1 VTLRSM
7 QVQEIRCRHLLHR
20 TRASFAEVTI
30 NPYVGC
36 GFGCCY
42 CYVPILR
49 AKRGQEGAQTWGTWV
64 QVKVNAP
71 DVVRR
76 EMLDLPRDSHILIGS
91 ATDAWQP
98 IEKRYR
104 VSRGV
109 LYELSFYPN
118 RVTILTRS
126 PLLVRD
132 IDLLKRFE
140 HVSVHISVPTVD
152 EAVRRVFE
160 PHAPA
165 VAGRV
170 ELTRRLLK
178 AGIRTT
184 WAWCPFLPGVENT
197 PEQTRQYVRT
207 AKQAGVTEIWVGR
220 INYWSAL
227 EERYCSLLRRYR
239 TQAGGMSHLLLR
251 AQTEQMV
258 REECEKA
265 GIMCRM

>member
-1 VTLRSM
+1 MRVL
-7 QVQEIRCRHLLHR
+7 QVHEIHCRHLLHR
-20 TRASFAEVTI
+20 TRALFAEVTI
-30 NPYVGC
+30 NPYIGC
-36 GFGCCY
+36 GFGCSY

-49 AKRGQEGAQTWGTWV
+49 AKRGQEGAKTWGTWV

-76 EMLDLPRDSHILIGS
+76 EMLDVPRDTHILIGS

-126 PLLVRD
+126 PLLLRD

-140 HVSVHISVPTVD
+140 HVSVHLSVPTVD
-152 EAVRRVFE
+152 EAIRRVFE
-160 PHAPA
+160 PHAPT

-197 PEQTRQYVRT
+197 PEQIQQYVRI
-207 AKQAGVTEIWVGR
+207 AAQVGVKEIWVGR

-227 EERYCSLLRRYR
+227 EERYRTLLHKYR
-239 TQAGGMSHLLLR
+239 THARRTPHLLLR
-251 AQTEQMV
+251 TQTEQMV

-265 GIMCRM
+265 GIVCRI

>member
-1 VTLRSM
+1 MRNLR
-7 QVQEIRCRHLLHR
+7 VQEIRCKHLLHR
-20 TRASFAEVTI
+20 TGASFAEFTL
-30 NPYVGC
+30 NPYIGC
-36 GFGCCY
+36 GFGCSY

-49 AKRGQEGAQTWGTWV
+49 AKRGQEGAADWGSWV

-76 EMLDLPRDSHILIGS
+76 EMLDVPRHAHILIGS

-98 IEKRYR
+98 IEKQYQ
-104 VSRGV
+104 VTRGV

-118 RVTILTRS
+118 RITVLTRS

-140 HVSVHISVPTVD
+140 QVCVHLSIPTVD
-152 EAVRRVFE
+152 EQVRKVFE
-160 PHAPA
+160 PNAPA
-165 VAGRV
+165 VAGRL

-197 PEQTRQYVRT
+197 PEQVQQYVRT
-207 AKQAGVTEIWVGR
+207 AAQAGVREIWVGR
-220 INYWSAL
+220 VNYWSFL
-227 EERYCSLLRRYR
+227 EQRYKSLLRKYHEQVQPPSR
-239 TQAGGMSHLLLR
+239 LLLR
-251 AQTEQMV
+251 EQLEQLV
-258 REECEKA
+258 REQCEKE
-265 GIMCRM
+265 GILCRI

>member
-1 VTLRSM
+1 V
-7 QVQEIRCRHLLHR
+7 E
-20 TRASFAEVTI
+20 
-30 NPYVGC
+30 
-36 GFGCCY
+36 
-42 CYVPILR
+42 
-49 AKRGQEGAQTWGTWV
+49 TWGSWV

-76 EMLDLPRDSHILIGS
+76 EMLEVPRDAYLLIGS

-98 IEKRYR
+98 IEKRYQ

-126 PLLVRD
+126 PLLLRD
-132 IDLLKRFE
+132 IDLLKQFE

-152 EAVRRVFE
+152 EQVRRVFE

-165 VAGRV
+165 VAGRL
-170 ELTRRLLK
+170 ELTRRLLQ

-197 PEQTRQYVRT
+197 SEQIRQYVRT
-207 AKQAGVTEIWVGR
+207 AAHVGVREIWVDR
-220 INYWSAL
+220 LHYWSFL
-227 EERYCSLLRRYR
+227 EERYKALWRTYR
-239 TQAGGMSHLLLR
+239 AQVGRISRLLLR
-251 AQTEQMV
+251 DETEQLV
-258 REECEKA
+258 REECEKM
-265 GIMCRM
+265 GIVCRI

>member
-1 VTLRSM
+1 M
-7 QVQEIRCRHLLHR
+7 
-20 TRASFAEVTI
+20 
-30 NPYVGC
+30 
-36 GFGCCY
+36 
-42 CYVPILR
+42 PILR

-76 EMLDLPRDSHILIGS
+76 EMLDLPLDVHILIGS

-118 RVTILTRS
+118 RVTVLTRS
-126 PLLVRD
+126 PLLIRD

-140 HVSVHISVPTVD
+140 RIAVHISMPTVD
-152 EAVRRVFE
+152 EAVRRVFD

-165 VAGRV
+165 VAGRL

-197 PEQTRQYVRT
+197 PEQIRQYVRI
-207 AKQAGVTEIWVGR
+207 AEQVGVREIWVGR

-227 EERYCSLLRRYR
+227 EQRYRSLLRQYR
-239 TQAGGMSHLLLR
+239 MQAGWTPRLLLR
-251 AQTEQMV
+251 EQTEQMV
-258 REECEKA
+258 REECERV
-265 GIMCRM
+265 GIVRRM

>member
-1 VTLRSM
+1 MRTLS
-7 QVQEIRCRHLLHR
+7 VQEIRCKHLLHR
-20 TRASFAEVTI
+20 TGASFAEVTI
-30 NPYVGC
+30 NPYIGC
-36 GFGCCY
+36 GFGCSY
-42 CYVPILR
+42 CYVPVLR
-49 AKRGQEGAQTWGTWV
+49 AKRGQPGAQTWGQWV

-76 EMLDLPRDSHILIGS
+76 EMLDVPRDTHILIGS

-98 IEKRYR
+98 IEKRYQ

-126 PLLVRD
+126 PLLLRD

-140 HVSVHISVPTVD
+140 RLSVHISVPTVD
-152 EAVRRVFE
+152 EKVRRVFE

-165 VAGRV
+165 VAGRI

-197 PEQTRQYVRT
+197 PEHIRQYVRV
-207 AKQAGVTEIWVGR
+207 AAQAGVTEIWVGR
-220 INYWSAL
+220 INYWSSLA
-227 EERYCSLLRRYR
+227 ERYRSLLSRYR
-239 TQAGGMSHLLLR
+239 LQTGWVPHLLLR
-251 AQTEQMV
+251 EQTEQMV
-258 REECEKA
+258 REECERA
-265 GIMCRM
+265 GILCRI